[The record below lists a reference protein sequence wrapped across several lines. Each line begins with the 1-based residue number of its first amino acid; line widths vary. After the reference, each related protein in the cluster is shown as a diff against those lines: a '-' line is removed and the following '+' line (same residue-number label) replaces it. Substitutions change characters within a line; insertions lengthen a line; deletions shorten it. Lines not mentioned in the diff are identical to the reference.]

1 VDEVLAV
8 GDQEFQDKCIGKMKD
23 VSGQGRTVL
32 FVSHNL
38 AAVKSLCT
46 RGLLLKNGR
55 KIFEGETLD
64 TLEKYMEKDN
74 QIAEDGKINREIEKD
89 YKAIITHVSITDSK
103 GQINQEVFYDDEI
116 VINLTIESMI
126 EDKVLLDF
134 TFNTK
139 EGVSVVYAV
148 NSFDK
153 TELMLKRGTNDFQV
167 RLKNN
172 FLPGKYYLNSGV
184 HDVKGS
190 TIDYLENLT
199 SFTVLNVAKQSED
212 SYPFNWVNAYTKT
225 NGLWLKTK

>member
-1 VDEVLAV
+1 
-8 GDQEFQDKCIGKMKD
+8 M
-23 VSGQGRTVL
+23 
-32 FVSHNL
+32 
-38 AAVKSLCT
+38 
-46 RGLLLKNGR
+46 
-55 KIFEGETLD
+55 
-64 TLEKYMEKDN
+64 
-74 QIAEDGKINREIEKD
+74 
-89 YKAIITHVSITDSK
+89 SITDNK